1 LKLGGARV
9 ATGEGMRMKTAK
21 LQSQNFTMTIKSAS
35 GRYLEPD
42 EKLPR
47 TTQGR
52 QEQNQFSWF
61 VDQFGADM

>member
-1 LKLGGARV
+1 
-9 ATGEGMRMKTAK
+9 MRIKTAK

-42 EKLPR
+42 EKLLR
-47 TTQGR
+47 TTQRR